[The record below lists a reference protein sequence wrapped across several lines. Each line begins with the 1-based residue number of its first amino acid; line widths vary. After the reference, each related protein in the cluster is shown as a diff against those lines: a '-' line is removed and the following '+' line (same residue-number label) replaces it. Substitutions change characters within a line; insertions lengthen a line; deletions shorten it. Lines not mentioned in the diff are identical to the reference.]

1 MIFRRILTFAIVLLS
16 ATNSFAQTLPVVDV
30 SLSLLN
36 WTKHLD
42 ADVDKYFTKE
52 KGQELSRSFGLL
64 KKNLITYMK
73 TRKNLSDNIFRN
85 NIAPGKKDPENLE
98 TLKTQMGDVIREMR
112 NVTDLT
118 NNELRAEGDRLND
131 KIFNVLNSEGTQYL
145 SNLEAFLAGLDV
157 SKRDIA
163 LDASVAYDRLQQ
175 SINIL
180 ASTEDKINR
189 KMK

>member
-1 MIFRRILTFAIVLLS
+1 MVFRILTLAIVLLS

-30 SLSLLN
+30 SMSLLN

-42 ADVDKYFTKE
+42 ADVDKYFTRE
-52 KGQELSRSFGLL
+52 KGEELNRSFEAL
-64 KKNLITYMK
+64 KRDLTTYMK

-85 NIAPGKKDPENLE
+85 NMAPGKKDPDNLE
-98 TLKTQMGDVIREMR
+98 ALKTQMGDVIRQMR

-131 KIFNVLNSEGTQYL
+131 KIFNVLNSDGTQFL

-157 SKRDIA
+157 SKRDLA
-163 LDASVAYDRLQQ
+163 LDAGVAYDRLQQ
-175 SINIL
+175 SISHL
-180 ASTEDKINR
+180 ASALGG
-189 KMK
+189 MKQ

>member
-1 MIFRRILTFAIVLLS
+1 MVFRRILTLAIVLLF

-30 SLSLLN
+30 SMSLLN

-52 KGQELSRSFGLL
+52 KGEELNRSFEAL
-64 KKNLITYMK
+64 KRDLTTYMK

-85 NIAPGKKDPENLE
+85 NIAPGKKDPDNLE
-98 TLKTQMGDVIREMR
+98 ALKTQMGEVIRQMR

-131 KIFNVLNSEGTQYL
+131 KIFNVLNSDGTQFL

-157 SKRDIA
+157 SKRDLA

-175 SINIL
+175 SIGHL
-180 ASTEDKINR
+180 ASALGKINS

>member
-1 MIFRRILTFAIVLLS
+1 MIFRRILTLAIVLLF

-30 SLSLLN
+30 SMSLLN
-36 WTKHLD
+36 WTRHLD

-52 KGQELSRSFGLL
+52 KGEELSRSFGAL
-64 KKNLITYMK
+64 KKGLTTYMK

-85 NIAPGKKDPENLE
+85 NIAPGKKYPESLE
-98 TLKTQMGDVIREMR
+98 VLKTQMGDVIREMR

-131 KIFNVLNSEGTQYL
+131 KIFNVLNSDGTQFL

-157 SKRDIA
+157 SKRDLT
-163 LDASVAYDRLQQ
+163 LDAGVAYDRLQQ
-175 SINIL
+175 SISLL

>member
-1 MIFRRILTFAIVLLS
+1 MIFRRILMLAIVLLF
-16 ATNSFAQTLPVVDV
+16 ATTTFAQTLPVVDV
-30 SLSLLN
+30 SMSLLN

-42 ADVDKYFTKE
+42 NDVDKYFTKE
-52 KGQELSRSFGLL
+52 KGEELSRSFEAL
-64 KKNLITYMK
+64 KRDLTIYMK

-85 NIAPGKKDPENLE
+85 NTAPGKKDPENLE
-98 TLKTQMGDVIREMR
+98 VLKTQMGDVIRQMR

-131 KIFNVLNSEGTQYL
+131 KIFNVLNSDGTQFL

-157 SKRDIA
+157 SKRDLA

-175 SINIL
+175 SINL
-180 ASTEDKINR
+180 LGSTQGKINQR
-189 KMK
+189 MK

>member
-1 MIFRRILTFAIVLLS
+1 MIFRRILTLFIVLLS
-16 ATNSFAQTLPVVDV
+16 ATCSFAQTSPVVDV
-30 SLSLLN
+30 SMSLLN

-42 ADVDKYFTKE
+42 ADVDKYFTRE
-52 KGQELSRSFGLL
+52 KGAELTRSFEAL
-64 KKNLITYMK
+64 KKDLTTYMK

-85 NIAPGKKDPENLE
+85 NTAPGKKDPENLE
-98 TLKTQMGDVIREMR
+98 VLKTQMGDVIRQMR

-131 KIFNVLNSEGTQYL
+131 KIFNVLNSEGTQFL
-145 SNLEAFLAGLDV
+145 SHLEAFLAGLDV
-157 SKRDIA
+157 SKRDLA

-175 SINIL
+175 SISLL
-180 ASTEDKINR
+180 ASTEDKISR

>member
-1 MIFRRILTFAIVLLS
+1 MIFRRILTLATVLLF
-16 ATNSFAQTLPVVDV
+16 AANSFAQTLPVVDV
-30 SLSLLN
+30 SMSLLN

-52 KGQELSRSFGLL
+52 KGAELSRSFEAL
-64 KKNLITYMK
+64 KRDLTTYMK

-98 TLKTQMGDVIREMR
+98 VLKTQMGEVIRQMR

-131 KIFNVLNSEGTQYL
+131 KIFNVLNSEGTQFL

-157 SKRDIA
+157 SKRDLA

-175 SINIL
+175 SISLL
-180 ASTEDKINR
+180 ASTGDKISR